1 MPSTMK
7 SVLIAT
13 LAAVATAFPGAPK
26 LNNEQMNIY
35 NLAKRQNA
43 AAAAAGLTDIDILQL

>member
-1 MPSTMK
+1 MPSFK
-7 SVLIAT
+7 AVLIAA
-13 LAAVATAFPGAPK
+13 LATAASALPAPSEHDRK
-26 LNNEQMNIY
+26 LY

>member
-1 MPSTMK
+1 MK
-7 SVLIAT
+7 SAVVLAA
-13 LAAVATAFPGAPK
+13 LAAVASAFPAPTT
-26 LNNEQMNIY
+26 EQMHVY